1 MAIKKIPAPFY
12 ERFALVIIGLLA
24 LGFLVILSKEV
35 LDPLIFGF
43 LFAVMLLPL
52 SNFLEKKLRL
62 PRSIS
67 SFVSI
72 LLLVSFVSGIIYLVS
87 NQIAYLNG
95 DWPMLKK
102 QVQQSIIDIKHWV
115 NIAFNIDAEQQTAYV
130 ASTTR
135 KIVSSGTEVI
145 TTTFGAIS
153 SMVLFYLFIIIF
165 TFFIL
170 FYRRLLYTFILSVFS
185 DDDEYVVK
193 DIVIN
198 IQRILRHYILGLL
211 IEMVVVAAVSCTVFW
226 LIGIKYAVL
235 LGLLVGLFNIIPY
248 LGIFAALLLS
258 VLITFATGPIENA
271 IWVGVSVIII
281 HIIDS
286 NFLVPTIV
294 GSKVRLNALITFLGI
309 ILGEMMW
316 GLSGMFLSIP
326 IIAIFKI
333 IFDRIEPLKP
343 WGYLLGGDYEYQK
356 SAQKKMKT
364 E

>member
-1 MAIKKIPAPFY
+1 MPLKKTPAPFY

-35 LDPLIFGF
+35 LDPLVFGF
-43 LFAVMLLPL
+43 LFAVMLLPV
-52 SNFLEKKLRL
+52 SNFFERKLRM
-62 PRSIS
+62 PRSMS
-67 SFVSI
+67 SFLSI
-72 LLLVSFVSGIIYLVS
+72 LLFVSFISGIIYLVS
-87 NQIAYLNG
+87 NQIAYLSS

-102 QVQQSIIDIKHWV
+102 QLEQSIIDIKDWV
-115 NIAFNIDAEQQTAYV
+115 NFAFHINAEQQTEYITDT
-130 ASTTR
+130 SR

-145 TTTFGAIS
+145 STTFGAIS
-153 SMVLFYLFIIIF
+153 SMVLFYIFIIIF

-170 FYRRLLYTFILSVFS
+170 FYRRLLFRFILSIFS
-185 DDDEYVVK
+185 RDDEPVVM
-193 DIVIN
+193 DIVVN
-198 IQRILRHYILGLL
+198 IQKILRHYILGLI
-211 IEMVVVAAVSCTVFW
+211 IEMVVVAAISCMVFW

-248 LGIFAALLLS
+248 LGIFAALVLS
-258 VLITFATGPIENA
+258 VLITFATGPVENA
-271 IWVGVSVIII
+271 VWVGVSVIVI

-286 NFLVPTIV
+286 NFLLPTIV
-294 GSKVRLNALITFLGI
+294 GSKVRLNALVTFLGI